1 VNALPAEA
9 TDLPLNGVVTVGT
22 DHHRFDRLMDWL
34 ERWDARHP
42 GAVRWVVQH
51 GYSRPMSGAADGF
64 VIKPRPQLL
73 EILREAD
80 LVVTQ
85 GGPGGIVDSRQ
96 CGTVPIVVPRL
107 GRLNEA
113 VDDHQVAFAE
123 QLARNGL
130 LVVARTDDELF
141 ASLDR
146 AVADIAPFRVVD
158 GSGNDVSA
166 TVSRFAAAV
175 DDLLA
180 RKPPRRL
187 RRARSGGPVA

>member
-1 VNALPAEA
+1 MNSLPAEG

-51 GYSRPMSGAADGF
+51 GYSRPMSGADGF
-64 VIKPRPQLL
+64 VIKPRPELL

-80 LVVTQ
+80 VVVTQ
-85 GGPGGIVDSRQ
+85 GGPGGIMDSRE

-107 GRLNEA
+107 GRLNEV

-130 LVVARTDDELF
+130 LVLAQTEDELF
-141 ASLDR
+141 ASLDQ
-146 AVADIAPFRVVD
+146 AVADVTPFRVVD
-158 GSGNDVSA
+158 GSGNDVGA

-175 DDLLA
+175 EELLA
-180 RKPPRRL
+180 RKPPRR
-187 RRARSGGPVA
+187 RRRGRSGEPVA

>member
-1 VNALPAEA
+1 VNALPSEA

-42 GAVRWVVQH
+42 GVVRWVAQY
-51 GYSRPMSGAADGF
+51 GYSRPMSGAEGF
-64 VIKPRPQLL
+64 VIKPRPELL

-80 LVVTQ
+80 VVVTQ
-85 GGPGGIVDSRQ
+85 GGPGGIMDSRE

-107 GRLNEA
+107 GRLNEV

-130 LVVARTDDELF
+130 LVLAQTEEQLF

-146 AVADIAPFRVVD
+146 AVADITPFRVVD
-158 GSGNDVSA
+158 GSGNDVNA
-166 TVSRFAAAV
+166 TVARFATAV
-175 DDLLA
+175 EELLA
-180 RKPPRRL
+180 RKPPRR
-187 RRARSGGPVA
+187 RRRGR